1 MIEFLHKYIYRNE
14 RINIQIIGMSA
25 TLPNLPL
32 LATWLG
38 ADLYQTD
45 FRPVPLKEFLK
56 IGSTVYDIQLNRL
69 YDIPPSKDIQVN
81 NILRS
86 YMKIL

>member
-1 MIEFLHKYIYRNE
+1 MK
-14 RINIQIIGMSA
+14 IQVVGMSA
-25 TLPNLPL
+25 TIPNLAL

-56 IGSTVYDIQLNRL
+56 IGPSVYDSQMNKL
-69 YDIPPSKDIQVN
+69 YDMQVSKYIQV
-81 NILRS
+81 RS
-86 YMKIL
+86 Q